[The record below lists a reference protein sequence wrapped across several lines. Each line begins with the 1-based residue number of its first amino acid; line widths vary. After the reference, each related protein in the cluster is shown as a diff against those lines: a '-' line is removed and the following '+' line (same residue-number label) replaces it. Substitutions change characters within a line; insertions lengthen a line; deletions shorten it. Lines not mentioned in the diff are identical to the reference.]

1 MGETESNW
9 NYAAVLAS
17 VAERVSDRTAIVSG
31 SRRMTFGEFDDA
43 SARFALG
50 CSARGVGPGDKIA
63 IDLLNCPEYLIAFYG
78 ALKLGAIPV
87 NVNYRYRS
95 QELAYLLDYVDASV
109 VVVHDIFADAADAAV
124 DAVGREVL
132 RVLVPYEREPDG
144 SALTID
150 ALMSDLGH
158 GAELDHA
165 LSGDDQIFICTGGTT
180 GLPKAVVWRNDDL
193 YVSQWQLSRPG
204 TTPRDPAAAMAQGKR
219 AATTLPAPPLMHGT
233 GLYAALGALSGG
245 GTVVLLD
252 RLSFDP
258 DAVWEAVAK
267 ESVQVLTVVGDVFAR
282 PLLEALDRVAHLDV
296 SSLRVVS
303 SSGAVL
309 SSDTK
314 AGLIERIPGL
324 RIVDSFGATEGMVSR
339 VVSTDEASASD
350 RFRASENVVV
360 LREGRPVAPGS
371 GEIGYLGV
379 SGRLPLGYYKDPE
392 KSAATF
398 PVIDGKR
405 YSVAGDL
412 ATVDAD
418 GTIVFLGR
426 GAATINTGGE
436 KVYPAEVEEE
446 LRMIAGIADC
456 CVVGVDDPRW
466 GQRVVAV
473 VQPVADA
480 VLDRDRIKTVLR
492 ARLAGYKVPKDI
504 VLVPSLERGPNGKI
518 DYQIVGQLATREL
531 TR

>member
-1 MGETESNW
+1 MGETETNW

-17 VAERVSDRTAIVSG
+17 VAAVVPDRIAVVAGT
-31 SRRMTFGEFDDA
+31 RRITFGELDD
-43 SARFALG
+43 SATRFALG
-50 CSARGVGPGDKIA
+50 CSARGVRHGDKIA
-63 IDLLNCPEYLIAFYG
+63 IDLLNCPEYLTAFYG
-78 ALKLGAIPV
+78 ALRLGAVPV
-87 NVNYRYRS
+87 NVNYRYQD
-95 QELAYLLDYVDASV
+95 QELAYLLDYVDATV
-109 VVVHDIFADAADAAV
+109 IVVHDIFAEAADTALDV
-124 DAVGREVL
+124 IDRDVL
-132 RVLVPYEREPDG
+132 RVLVPYESEPDG

-150 ALMSDLGH
+150 ALISAGTED
-158 GAELDHA
+158 ELDHEP
-165 LSGDDQIFICTGGTT
+165 SGDDEIFICTGGTT

-204 TTPRDPAAAMAQGKR
+204 TYPRDPAEAMRAGKR

-252 RLSFDP
+252 GMRFDP
-258 DAVWEAVAK
+258 DAVWTAVAA
-267 ESVQVLTVVGDVFAR
+267 EHVQVLTVVGDVFAR
-282 PLLEALDRVAHLDV
+282 PLLAALDRLDHLDV
-296 SSLRVVS
+296 TSLRVIS

-309 SSDTK
+309 SSETK

-339 VVSTDEASASD
+339 VVSNDAATASA
-350 RFRASENVVV
+350 RFRASDNVVV
-360 LREGRPVAPGS
+360 LRDGRPVEPGS
-371 GEIGYLGV
+371 GDIGYLGV

-392 KSAATF
+392 KSASTF

-426 GAATINTGGE
+426 GNATINTGGE
-436 KVYPAEVEEE
+436 KVYPAEVEDE
-446 LRMIAGIADC
+446 LRRLADIADC
-456 CVVGVDDPRW
+456 CVLGVDDPRW

-473 VQPVADA
+473 IQPAIGA
-480 VLDRDRIKTVLR
+480 ELDHDEIKGALR
-492 ARLAGYKVPKDI
+492 ARLAGYKVPKD
-504 VLVPSLERGPNGKI
+504 LVVVSSMQRGPNGKV
-518 DYQIVGQLATREL
+518 DYQILRELATREL
-531 TR
+531 AR

>member
-17 VAERVSDRTAIVSG
+17 VAATVPDRLAVVSG
-31 SRRMTFGEFDDA
+31 IRRITFAELDDA
-43 SARFALG
+43 ATRFALG
-50 CSARGVGPGDKIA
+50 CAACGVGRYDKVA
-63 IDLLNCPEYLIAFYG
+63 IELVNSPEYLIAFYG
-78 ALKLGAIPV
+78 SLKLGAVPV
-87 NVNYRYRS
+87 NVNYRYQS
-95 QELAYLLDYVDASV
+95 QELAYLLDYVDANV
-109 VVVHDIFADAADAAV
+109 IVVHDIFADAV
-124 DAVGREVL
+124 DEALDNIDRTIL
-132 RVLVPYEREPDG
+132 RVLVPYDREPSA
-144 SALTID
+144 SALTIE
-150 ALMSDLGH
+150 ALMGDSTAAG
-158 GAELDHA
+158 ELAHEPN
-165 LSGDDQIFICTGGTT
+165 GDDEIFICTGGTT

-204 TTPRDPAAAMAQGKR
+204 TDPRDPAEAMTQGKR
-219 AATTLPAPPLMHGT
+219 AATTMPAPPLMHGT

-252 RLSFDP
+252 RLGFDP
-258 DAVWEAVAK
+258 DAVWDAIAREG
-267 ESVQVLTVVGDVFAR
+267 VQVLTVVGDVFAR
-282 PLLEALDRVAHLDV
+282 PLLDALDRLDGLDV

-314 AGLIERIPGL
+314 ASLIKRIPGL

-339 VVSTDEASASD
+339 VVSSDEASASA

-360 LREGRPVAPGS
+360 LRDGRPVVPGS

-379 SGRLPLGYYKDPE
+379 TGRLPIGYYKDPD
-392 KSAATF
+392 KTAATF
-398 PVIDGKR
+398 PVIGGKR

-436 KVYPAEVEEE
+436 KVYPAEVEDE
-446 LRMIAGIADC
+446 LRQLAGIADC

-473 VQPVADA
+473 VQPVGD
-480 VLDRDRIKTVLR
+480 VDLDPDEIKGALR

-504 VLVPSLERGPNGKI
+504 VVVSSLQRGPNGKV

-531 TR
+531 AG